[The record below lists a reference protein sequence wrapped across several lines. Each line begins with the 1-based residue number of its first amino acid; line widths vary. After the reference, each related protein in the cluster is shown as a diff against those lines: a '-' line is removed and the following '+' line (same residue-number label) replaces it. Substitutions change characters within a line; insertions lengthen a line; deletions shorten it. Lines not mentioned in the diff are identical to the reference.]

1 VIRQALER
9 RKGSGLARHG
19 LRAIDPDHDP
29 ELSHWEDAAGH
40 PPGGPQRPDKEW
52 LASHRWVWNRSR
64 MEQILAGRE

>member
-64 MEQILAGRE
+64 MEQILARRE